1 MRDCKHTEPPSVEIC
16 SSDDMDLIVCQ
27 GYTGTH
33 GTGMLILSC
42 NLEAPSV
49 EFLLKFSDPIHANL
63 LTLNHG
69 S

>member
-1 MRDCKHTEPPSVEIC
+1 
-16 SSDDMDLIVCQ
+16 
-27 GYTGTH
+27 
-33 GTGMLILSC
+33 MLILGC

-49 EFLLKFSDPIHANL
+49 VLLLEFSDPIHANL